1 MANIV
6 IIGAST
12 GGLPAAY
19 EMKAALGSGHSVT
32 VISNT
37 DTFHFVPSN
46 PWVAV
51 GWRSRKDISFPLRP
65 PLEKKGI
72 KLIAEP
78 ALRIDPV
85 KKEVTTL
92 SGVVVP
98 YDYLLIATG
107 PKLAFD
113 DVPGLGPEGHTVSV
127 CTVDHAEKAYE
138 RYLRFLENPGPVVIG
153 AAQGASCF
161 GPPTSSPSYS
171 MPTCAEENSAE
182 KSP

>member
-32 VISNT
+32 IISNT
-37 DTFHFVPSN
+37 EIFHFVPSN

-51 GWRSRKDISFPLRP
+51 GWRSRKDISFSLKE

-72 KLIAEP
+72 KFIPEGA
-78 ALRIDPV
+78 AAIDPV
-85 KKEVTTL
+85 KKNIKTS
-92 SGVVVP
+92 SGAVVP
-98 YDYLLIATG
+98 YNYLIIATG

-127 CTVDHAEKAYE
+127 CTVDHAEKAFE
-138 RYLRFLENPGPVVIG
+138 RYQRFLENPGPVVIG

-161 GPPTSSPSYS
+161 GPAY
-171 MPTCAEENSAE
+171 
-182 KSP
+182 

>member
-19 EMKAALGSGHSVT
+19 EMKAALGAGHSVT

-37 DTFHFVPSN
+37 DIFHFVPSN

-51 GWRSRKDISFPLRP
+51 GGGTRRDISFPLRE

-72 KLIAEP
+72 KLISDGAV
-78 ALRIDPV
+78 AIDPV
-85 KKEVTTL
+85 KKDIKTS
-92 SGVVVP
+92 SGTVVP
-98 YDYLLIATG
+98 YDYLIIATG

-113 DVPGLGPEGHTVSV
+113 DEVIV
-127 CTVDHAEKAYE
+127 
-138 RYLRFLENPGPVVIG
+138 RYNG
-153 AAQGASCF
+153 AGC
-161 GPPTSSPSYS
+161 
-171 MPTCAEENSAE
+171 
-182 KSP
+182 